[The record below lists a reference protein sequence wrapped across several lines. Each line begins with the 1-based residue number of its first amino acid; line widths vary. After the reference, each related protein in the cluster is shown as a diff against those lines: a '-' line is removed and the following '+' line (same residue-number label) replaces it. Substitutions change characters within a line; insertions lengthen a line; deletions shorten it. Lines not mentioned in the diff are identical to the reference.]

1 MSDDGQKPFMEMVD
15 RILSLTLS
23 KDYLKNQ
30 PKQQKVQ
37 EYQKQ
42 IDKMLYKL
50 YDLNDNEIELVDN
63 FSKQK

>member
-1 MSDDGQKPFMEMVD
+1 MVD

-50 YDLNDNEIELVDN
+50 YDLNDNEIELVVN